1 MVPFILLIPMD
12 EYIEL
17 NTKLELY
24 HNLIL
29 FSLAN
34 NLWCYID
41 LFNTF

>member
-1 MVPFILLIPMD
+1 MG

-41 LFNTF
+41 LLNTFQYYIL